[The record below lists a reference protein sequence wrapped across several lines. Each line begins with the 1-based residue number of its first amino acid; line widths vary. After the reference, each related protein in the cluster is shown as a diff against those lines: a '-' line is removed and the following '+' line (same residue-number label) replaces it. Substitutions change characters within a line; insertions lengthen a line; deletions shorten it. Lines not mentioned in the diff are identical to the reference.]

1 MAVAI
6 ATEGAVIVRE
16 YEETHTNHITYRRSC
31 DAPLPRSGHP
41 STRVIPQV
49 EQGQRSADSRFFFS
63 LEGAS

>member
-31 DAPLPRSGHP
+31 DSRGYIAPN
-41 STRVIPQV
+41 PQ
-49 EQGQRSADSRFFFS
+49 S
-63 LEGAS
+63 